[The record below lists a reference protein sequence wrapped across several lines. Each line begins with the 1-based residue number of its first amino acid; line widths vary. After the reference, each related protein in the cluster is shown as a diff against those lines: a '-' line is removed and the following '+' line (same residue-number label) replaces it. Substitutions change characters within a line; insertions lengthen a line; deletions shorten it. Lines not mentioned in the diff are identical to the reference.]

1 MKYRKFGSLDWNVS
15 EIGLGCWQIGA
26 DWGEVREDKA
36 KEVLKSSFEN
46 GVNFFDTAD
55 VYGMG
60 RSEKF
65 VGEFIKSVSERIY
78 VATKAG
84 RQINPHVA
92 EGYYNKELMES
103 YVDQSLSNLNVET
116 IDLLQMHCPPT
127 EVYSSDHTFDMLDH
141 LVSKGKIQ
149 HYGFSVQTVDEA
161 LACIK
166 RPNTKSIQV
175 IFNIF
180 RQKPAEK
187 LFEIAKE
194 KKVAIIVRV
203 PLASGLLTGK
213 FSKDSSFAPDDHRN
227 YNINGDAFDVGETFS
242 GVNFNKALDA
252 VEDLKNILPTEITL
266 SQLSLRWILMHDAVS
281 VVIPGAKNKDH
292 VNLNTSS
299 SNINDISSLMDK
311 ISNIYTEYFFDD
323 VHHRW

>member
-92 EGYYNKELMES
+92 QGYYNKELMES

-252 VEDLKNILPTEITL
+252 VEDLKSILPTDITL

-299 SNINDISSLMDK
+299 SNVNEISSLMDK

>member
-1 MKYRKFGSLDWNVS
+1 MKYRKFGSLNWNVS
-15 EIGLGCWQIGA
+15 EVGLGCWQIGA
-26 DWGEVREDKA
+26 DWGNVTEDSA
-36 KEVLKSSFEN
+36 QEILKSSYEN

-65 VGEFIKSVSERIY
+65 VGEFLKSVSERIY

-92 EGYYNKELMES
+92 KGYYDKDLMES
-103 YVDQSLSNLNVET
+103 YVNQSLSNLNVET

-127 EVYSSDHTFDMLDH
+127 EVYSSDNTFEMLDY

-149 HYGFSVQTVDEA
+149 NYGFSVQTVDEA
-161 LACIK
+161 LECIK

-187 LFEIAKE
+187 LFKIAKE

-213 FSKDSSFAPDDHRN
+213 FNKDSSFAPDDHRN

-242 GVNFNKALDA
+242 GVNFNKALEA
-252 VEDLKNILPTEITL
+252 VDELKNILPEGITL
-266 SQLSLRWILMHDAVS
+266 SQLSLKWILMHDAVS
-281 VVIPGAKNKDH
+281 IVIPGAKNKDH
-292 VNLNTSS
+292 VALNTSAS
-299 SNINDISSLMDK
+299 ELNEISSLMNE
-311 ISNIYTEYFFDD
+311 INSVYTKYFFDD

>member
-1 MKYRKFGSLDWNVS
+1 MKYRKFGSLDWKIS

-26 DWGEVREDKA
+26 DWGNVSEDNA
-36 KEVLKSSFEN
+36 SEVLKSSFEN

-55 VYGMG
+55 VYGDG
-60 RSEKF
+60 RSEKL
-65 VGEFIKSVSERIY
+65 VGKFIKSISDRVY

-84 RQINPHVA
+84 RRINPHVA
-92 EGYYNKELMES
+92 SGYFDKSQMES
-103 YVDQSLSNLNVET
+103 FVDRSLYNLNIET

-127 EVYSSDHTFDMLDH
+127 EVYSSNHTFEMLDY
-141 LVSKGKIQ
+141 LIGKGKIQ
-149 HYGFSVQTVDEA
+149 NYGFSVETIDQA
-161 LACIK
+161 LECIK
-166 RPNTKSIQV
+166 RPNTKSVQV

-213 FSKDSSFAPDDHRN
+213 FKKDSFFASDDHRN
-227 YNINGDAFDVGETFS
+227 YNIKGEAFDIGETFS
-242 GVNFNKALDA
+242 GVNFDKALEA
-252 VEDLKNILPTEITL
+252 VNELKNILPAGITL
-266 SQLSLRWILMHDAVS
+266 SQLSLKWILMHDAVS

-292 VNLNTSS
+292 VDLNTSS
-299 SNINDISSLMDK
+299 SELKEVSSLMNE
-311 ISNIYTEYFFDD
+311 INSIYTNYFFND

>member
-78 VATKAG
+78 VATKAW

-127 EVYSSDHTFDMLDH
+127 EVYSSDKTFEMLDY
-141 LVSKGKIQ
+141 LVNKGKIQ
-149 HYGFSVQTVDEA
+149 NYGFSVQTVDEA
-161 LACIK
+161 LECVK

-180 RQKPAEK
+180 RQKPAEE
-187 LFEIAKE
+187 LFKIAKE
-194 KKVAIIVRV
+194 KEIAIIVRV

-213 FSKDSSFAPDDHRN
+213 FNKDSSFAPDDHRN

-242 GVNFNKALDA
+242 GVNFTKALQA
-252 VEDLKNILPTEITL
+252 VDDLKNILPDGMTL
-266 SQLSLRWILMHDAVS
+266 SQLSLKWILMHDAVT
-281 VVIPGAKNKDH
+281 VVIPGAKNKGH

-299 SNINDISSLMDK
+299 SEIEDISSLMNE
-311 ISNIYTEYFFDD
+311 INSVYTKYFYDD

>member
-1 MKYRKFGSLDWNVS
+1 MKYRNFGSLDWKVS

-26 DWGEVREDKA
+26 DWGEVSEDKA

-252 VEDLKNILPTEITL
+252 VEDLKNILPTDITL

-299 SNINDISSLMDK
+299 SNINEISSLMDK

>member
-15 EIGLGCWQIGA
+15 EVGLGCWQIGA
-26 DWGEVREDKA
+26 DWGNVTEDSA
-36 KEVLKSSFEN
+36 QEILKSSYEN

-65 VGEFIKSVSERIY
+65 VGDFLKSVSDRIY

-92 EGYYNKELMES
+92 EGYYDKALMES
-103 YVDQSLSNLNVET
+103 YVDQSLLNLNVET

-127 EVYSSDHTFDMLDH
+127 EVYSSDNTFEMLDY

-149 HYGFSVQTVDEA
+149 NYGFSVQTVDEA
-161 LACIK
+161 LECIK

-187 LFEIAKE
+187 LFKIAKE

-213 FSKDSSFAPDDHRN
+213 FNKDSSFAPDDHRN

-242 GVNFNKALDA
+242 GVNFNKALEA
-252 VEDLKNILPTEITL
+252 VDELKNILPEGITL
-266 SQLSLRWILMHDAVS
+266 SQLSLKWILMHDAVS
-281 VVIPGAKNKDH
+281 IVIPGAKNKDH
-292 VNLNTSS
+292 VGLNTSS
-299 SNINDISSLMDK
+299 SELDTIYSLMNE
-311 ISNIYTEYFFDD
+311 INSVYTKYFFDD

>member
-26 DWGEVREDKA
+26 DWGEVSEDKA

-92 EGYYNKELMES
+92 EGYYDKTLMES

-127 EVYSSDHTFDMLDH
+127 EVYSSRNTFEMLDY

-149 HYGFSVQTVDEA
+149 NYGFSVQTVDEA
-161 LACIK
+161 LECIK
-166 RPNTKSIQV
+166 FPNTKSIQV
-175 IFNIF
+175 IFNMF

-187 LFEIAKE
+187 LFQIAKE
-194 KKVAIIVRV
+194 KKIAIIVRV

-213 FSKDSSFAPDDHRN
+213 FTKESSFAPDDHRN

-242 GVNFNKALDA
+242 GVNYNKALEA
-252 VEDLKNILPTEITL
+252 VDDLKKIVPTGITL

-299 SNINDISSLMDK
+299 SDANEISSLMSE
-311 ISNIYTEYFFDD
+311 IQNIYTKYFFDD

>member
-26 DWGEVREDKA
+26 DWGNVSEEKA
-36 KEVLKSSFEN
+36 NEVLKSSFEN

-55 VYGMG
+55 VYGDG

-65 VGEFIKSVSERIY
+65 VGNFINSISERIY

-84 RQINPHVA
+84 RRINPHVA
-92 EGYYNKELMES
+92 KGYYDKDLMES
-103 YVDQSLSNLNVET
+103 FVDRSLSNLNIET

-127 EVYSSDHTFDMLDH
+127 EVYSSDHTFEMLDY
-141 LVSKGKIQ
+141 LVGKGKIQ
-149 HYGFSVQTVDEA
+149 NYGFSVETVDQA
-161 LACIK
+161 LECIK
-166 RPNTKSIQV
+166 KPQTKSIQV

-180 RQKPAEK
+180 RQKPAEQ
-187 LFEIAKE
+187 LFKIAKE
-194 KKVAIIVRV
+194 KKVAIIIRV
-203 PLASGLLTGK
+203 PLASGLLSGK
-213 FSKDSSFAPDDHRN
+213 FDKNSSFASDDHRN

-242 GVNFNKALDA
+242 GVNYSKALEA
-252 VEDLKNILPTEITL
+252 VEELKNIVPTEVTL
-266 SQLSLRWILMHDAVS
+266 SQLSLKWILMHEAVS

-292 VNLNTSS
+292 VHLNTASTE
-299 SNINDISSLMDK
+299 IKEISSLMNE
-311 ISNIYTEYFFDD
+311 ISDIYTKYFYDD

>member
-26 DWGEVREDKA
+26 DWGEVSEDKA

-92 EGYYNKELMES
+92 EGYYDKALMES

-127 EVYSSDHTFDMLDH
+127 EVYSSEATFEMLDY

-149 HYGFSVQTVDEA
+149 NYGFSVQTVDEA
-161 LACIK
+161 LECIK
-166 RPNTKSIQV
+166 FPHTKSIQV
-175 IFNIF
+175 IFNMF

-187 LFEIAKE
+187 LFQIAKE
-194 KKVAIIVRV
+194 KNIAIIVRV

-213 FSKDSSFAPDDHRN
+213 FTKVSSFAPDDHRN

-242 GVNFNKALDA
+242 GVNYNKALEA
-252 VEDLKNILPTEITL
+252 VDDLKKIIPKGITL

-299 SNINDISSLMDK
+299 SDANEISSLMSEIK
-311 ISNIYTEYFFDD
+311 NIYTKYFFDD

>member
-65 VGEFIKSVSERIY
+65 VGEFIKSLSERIY

-252 VEDLKNILPTEITL
+252 VEDLKSILPTDITL

-299 SNINDISSLMDK
+299 SNINEISSLMEK

-323 VHHRW
+323 VHNRW

>member
-149 HYGFSVQTVDEA
+149 YYGFSVQTVDEA

-252 VEDLKNILPTEITL
+252 VEDLKNILPTDITL

-299 SNINDISSLMDK
+299 SNINEISSLMEK
-311 ISNIYTEYFFDD
+311 ISNIYREYFFDD

>member
-166 RPNTKSIQV
+166 HPNTKSIQV

-252 VEDLKNILPTEITL
+252 VEDLKNILPTDITL

-299 SNINDISSLMDK
+299 SNINEISSLMEK

>member
-26 DWGEVREDKA
+26 DWGEVSEDKA

-252 VEDLKNILPTEITL
+252 VEDLKNILPTDITL

-299 SNINDISSLMDK
+299 SNINEISSLMDK

>member
-15 EIGLGCWQIGA
+15 EVGLGCWQIGA
-26 DWGEVREDKA
+26 DWGNVTEDSA
-36 KEVLKSSFEN
+36 QEILKSSYEN

-65 VGEFIKSVSERIY
+65 VGEFLKSVSERIY

-84 RQINPHVA
+84 RQINPHIA
-92 EGYYNKELMES
+92 KGYYDKDLMES
-103 YVDQSLSNLNVET
+103 YVNQSLSNLNVET

-127 EVYSSDHTFDMLDH
+127 EVYSSDNTFEMLDY

-149 HYGFSVQTVDEA
+149 NYGFSVQTVDEA
-161 LACIK
+161 LECIK

-187 LFEIAKE
+187 LFKIAKE

-213 FSKDSSFAPDDHRN
+213 FNKDSSFAPDDHRN

-242 GVNFNKALDA
+242 GVNFNKALEA
-252 VEDLKNILPTEITL
+252 VDELKNILPEGITL
-266 SQLSLRWILMHDAVS
+266 SQLSLKWILMHDAVS
-281 VVIPGAKNKDH
+281 IIIPGAKNKDH
-292 VNLNTSS
+292 VGLNTSAPEL
-299 SNINDISSLMDK
+299 NEISSLMNE
-311 ISNIYTEYFFDD
+311 INSVYTKYFFDD

>member
-26 DWGEVREDKA
+26 DWGNVSEEKA
-36 KEVLKSSFEN
+36 NEVLQSSFEN

-55 VYGMG
+55 VYGDG

-65 VGEFIKSVSERIY
+65 VGNFINSVSETIY

-84 RQINPHVA
+84 RRINPHVA
-92 EGYYNKELMES
+92 NGYYDKDLMES
-103 YVDQSLSNLNVET
+103 FVDRSLSNLNIET

-127 EVYSSDHTFDMLDH
+127 EVYSSDNTFEMLDY
-141 LVSKGKIQ
+141 LVGKGKIQ
-149 HYGFSVQTVDEA
+149 NYGFSVETVNQA
-161 LACIK
+161 LECIQK
-166 RPNTKSIQV
+166 PNTKSIQV

-180 RQKPAEK
+180 RQKPAEE
-187 LFEIAKE
+187 LFKIAKE
-194 KKVAIIVRV
+194 KKIAIIVRV
-203 PLASGLLTGK
+203 PLASGLLSGK
-213 FSKDSSFAPDDHRN
+213 FDKNSSFAPDDHRN

-242 GVNFNKALDA
+242 GVNYSKALEA
-252 VEDLKNILPTEITL
+252 VEELKNIIPSKITL
-266 SQLSLRWILMHDAVS
+266 SQLSLKWILMHEAVS

-292 VNLNTSS
+292 VDLNTTSS
-299 SNINDISSLMDK
+299 EVNEISSLMNK
-311 ISNIYTEYFFDD
+311 INQIYTKYFYDD

>member
-36 KEVLKSSFEN
+36 KEVLKSSFDN

-103 YVDQSLSNLNVET
+103 YVDQSLTNLNVET

-213 FSKDSSFAPDDHRN
+213 FSKDSSFATDDHRN

-299 SNINDISSLMDK
+299 SNINEISSLMDK

>member
-26 DWGEVREDKA
+26 DWGEVSEDKA

-299 SNINDISSLMDK
+299 SNINEISSLMDK

>member
-15 EIGLGCWQIGA
+15 EVGLGCWQIGA
-26 DWGEVREDKA
+26 DWGNVTEDSA
-36 KEVLKSSFEN
+36 QEILKSSYEN

-65 VGEFIKSVSERIY
+65 VGEFLKSVSDRIY

-92 EGYYNKELMES
+92 DGYYDKALMES
-103 YVDQSLSNLNVET
+103 YVDQSLLNLNVET

-127 EVYSSDHTFDMLDH
+127 EVYSSDNTFEMLDY

-149 HYGFSVQTVDEA
+149 NYGFSVQTVDEA
-161 LACIK
+161 LECIK

-187 LFEIAKE
+187 LFKIAKE

-213 FSKDSSFAPDDHRN
+213 FNKDSSFAPDDHRN

-242 GVNFNKALDA
+242 GVNFNKALEA
-252 VEDLKNILPTEITL
+252 VDELKNILPEGITL
-266 SQLSLRWILMHDAVS
+266 SQLSLKWILMHDAVS
-281 VVIPGAKNKDH
+281 IVIPGAKNKDH
-292 VNLNTSS
+292 VGLNTFASEL
-299 SNINDISSLMDK
+299 NEISSLMNE
-311 ISNIYTEYFFDD
+311 INSVYTKYFFDD